1 MMMKKHKTTC
11 WDKACLVLTGLL
23 LLTNLGFAQ
32 KIPARPNP
40 PRLVNDFADI
50 LTDRQENALERKL
63 VAYSDSTST
72 QICVVTVTSLDG
84 TTSDDF
90 AYQIGEKWG
99 VGTKNNNGVVILVKP
114 KTADELGDVSIQV
127 GYGMEPY
134 VTDAVNHRIRTKEMI
149 PAFKEGDYYKGI
161 DNAVNAIIGLA
172 SGAYKG
178 NKYAKNDDS
187 DDALGVL
194 VVFLALVF
202 MIVVIS
208 ASRHGG
214 NKGGKGSS
222 GRKLGFWE
230 GLFLG
235 SMMSGGNKHRGSSWG
250 GSSGSWGGG
259 SSWGGSSGG
268 FGGFG
273 GGHFGGGGGSSKW

>member
-1 MMMKKHKTTC
+1 MMMTKHKTTR

-23 LLTNLGFAQ
+23 LLTNLSFAQ

-50 LTDRQENALERKL
+50 LSDKQERALEHKL
-63 VAYSDSTST
+63 VAYNDSTST
-72 QICVVTVTSLDG
+72 QICVVTVTSLNG

-134 VTDAVNHRIRTKEMI
+134 ITDAVNYGIRTQEMI
-149 PAFKEGDYYKGI
+149 PAFKEGNYYKGI

-172 SGAYKG
+172 SGAYKSDR
-178 NKYAKNDDS
+178 YAKNND
-187 DDALGVL
+187 GEE
-194 VVFLALVF
+194 VFNGFIIFLI
-202 MIVVIS
+202 IVIICVIAA
-208 ASRHGG
+208 ASKNNG
-214 NKGGKGSS
+214 NGKSGGKGSFWRGLLWGILLS
-222 GRKLGFWE
+222 GNGRG
-230 GLFLG
+230 GRGG
-235 SMMSGGNKHRGSSWG
+235 SSSWG
-250 GSSGSWGGG
+250 GSGG
-259 SSWGGSSGG
+259 SWGGSSGG

>member
-1 MMMKKHKTTC
+1 MMITNHKINR
-11 WDKACLVLTGLL
+11 KARFLLCLTVLFLCITG
-23 LLTNLGFAQ
+23 NAQ

-40 PRLVNDFADI
+40 PRLVNDYADI
-50 LTDRQENALERKL
+50 LSNQEEHALEHKL
-63 VAYSDSTST
+63 VAYNDSTST

-90 AYQIGEKWG
+90 AQKLGEKWG

-134 VTDAVNHRIRTKEMI
+134 VTDAVNYGIRTKEMI
-149 PAFKEGDYYKGI
+149 PAFKEGNYYKGI

-172 SGAYKG
+172 SGAYKAD
-178 NKYAKNDDS
+178 KYASDTED
-187 DDALGVL
+187 DDALGYF
-194 VVFLALVF
+194 VVFLAF
-202 MIVVIS
+202 IIVIVLIS
-208 ASRHGG
+208 ASGKNKNG
-214 NKGGKGSS
+214 KGGKGGFWRGLLWGILLSGGGRGGGWGSS
-222 GRKLGFWE
+222 G
-230 GLFLG
+230 
-235 SMMSGGNKHRGSSWG
+235 
-250 GSSGSWGGG
+250 GSWGGG
-259 SSWGGSSGG
+259 HSGGG

>member
-1 MMMKKHKTTC
+1 MMMTKHKTTR
-11 WDKACLVLTGLL
+11 WDKASLILMGLL
-23 LLTNLGFAQ
+23 LFANIGFAQ

-40 PRLVNDFADI
+40 PRLVNDFANI
-50 LTDRQENALERKL
+50 LTDKQERALEHKL

-134 VTDAVNHRIRTKEMI
+134 ITDAVNYGIRTKEMI

-161 DNAVNAIIGLA
+161 NNAVDAIIGLA
-172 SGAYKG
+172 SGAYKSDR
-178 NKYAKNDDS
+178 YAKGDDG
-187 DDALGVL
+187 DEVLGMLVGLCFIAFLLVL
-194 VVFLALVF
+194 LT
-202 MIVVIS
+202 
-208 ASRHGG
+208 ASGKGKNGKGGSGNGSFWRGLLWGILLSGNGHGG
-214 NKGGKGSS
+214 RS
-222 GRKLGFWE
+222 G
-230 GLFLG
+230 
-235 SMMSGGNKHRGSSWG
+235 GSSWG
-250 GSSGSWGGG
+250 GSGGG
-259 SSWGGSSGG
+259 SWGSSGG

>member
-1 MMMKKHKTTC
+1 MMIKNHNTTR
-11 WDKACLVLTGLL
+11 WGKVCLVLTGLL
-23 LLTNLGFAQ
+23 LFINVGLAQ

-50 LTDRQENALERKL
+50 LTDKQERALEYKL
-63 VAYSDSTST
+63 VAYNDSTST

-99 VGTKNNNGVVILVKP
+99 VGTQNNNGVVILVKP

-134 VTDAVNHRIRTKEMI
+134 VTDAVNFGIRTKVMI
-149 PAFKEGDYYKGI
+149 PAFKENDYYKGI
-161 DNAVNAIIGLA
+161 DGAVDAIIGLA
-172 SGAYKG
+172 SGAYKSD
-178 NKYAKNDDS
+178 KYTGDDISDGTILAVLVLVLFIYIVLKAFIHRDDS
-187 DDALGVL
+187 G
-194 VVFLALVF
+194 
-202 MIVVIS
+202 S
-208 ASRHGG
+208 HGSG
-214 NKGGKGSS
+214 KGGFWRGLLWGLLLS
-222 GRKLGFWE
+222 GT
-230 GLFLG
+230 
-235 SMMSGGNKHRGSSWG
+235 RG
-250 GSSGSWGGG
+250 GGG
-259 SSWGGSSGG
+259 SSWGGSRGGSWGGGGHSGG

>member
-1 MMMKKHKTTC
+1 MMMKKNKTTC

-40 PRLVNDFADI
+40 PRLVNDFANI
-50 LTDRQENALERKL
+50 LTDKQERALEHKL

-99 VGTKNNNGVVILVKP
+99 VGTKKNNGVVILVKP

-134 VTDAVNHRIRTKEMI
+134 VTDAVNYGIRTKVMI
-149 PAFKEGDYYKGI
+149 PAFKENNYYKGI
-161 DNAVNAIIGLA
+161 DGAVDAIIGLA

-178 NKYAKNDDS
+178 DRYTKHDDS
-187 DDALGVL
+187 GDALGYF
-194 VVFLALVF
+194 VVFLALIF
-202 MIVVIS
+202 MLIVIS

-214 NKGGKGSS
+214 NKGGKSS
-222 GRKLGFWE
+222 GSNGFWR
-230 GLFLG
+230 GLLWGILLSRG
-235 SMMSGGNKHRGSSWG
+235 SRSSGGSHS
-250 GSSGSWGGG
+250 SWGGG

>member
-1 MMMKKHKTTC
+1 MMKKHKTTC
-11 WDKACLVLTGLL
+11 LDKACLVLTGLL

-32 KIPARPNP
+32 KIPARPTP

-50 LTDRQENALERKL
+50 LTDKQERALEHKL

-72 QICVVTVTSLDG
+72 QICVVTVKSLNG

-114 KTADELGDVSIQV
+114 KTANELGDVSIQV

-134 VTDAVNHRIRTKEMI
+134 ITDAVNYGIRTQEMI
-149 PAFKEGDYYKGI
+149 PAFKEGNYYKGI

-172 SGAYKG
+172 SGAYKSDR
-178 NKYAKNDDS
+178 YANNDD
-187 DDALGVL
+187 DAEAVLGMIVGLCFIAFVL
-194 VVFLALVF
+194 VLIA
-202 MIVVIS
+202 
-208 ASRHGG
+208 ASGKG
-214 NKGGKGSS
+214 KNGKGGSGSS
-222 GRKLGFWE
+222 SFWRGLLWGILLSGNGR
-230 GLFLG
+230 
-235 SMMSGGNKHRGSSWG
+235 GGRGG
-250 GSSGSWGGG
+250 GSWGGG

>member
-1 MMMKKHKTTC
+1 MRKII
-11 WDKACLVLTGLL
+11 CLTVALL
-23 LLTNLGFAQ
+23 IGVAGFAQ

-40 PRLVNDFADI
+40 PRLVNDFANI
-50 LTDRQENALERKL
+50 LTDKQERALEHKL
-63 VAYSDSTST
+63 VAYNDSTST
-72 QICVVTVTSLDG
+72 QICVITVKSLNG

-90 AYQIGEKWG
+90 AYRIGEKWG

-114 KTADELGDVSIQV
+114 KTANELGDVSIQV

-134 VTDAVNHRIRTKEMI
+134 VTDAVNYGIRTKEMI

-172 SGAYKG
+172 SGAYKSDR
-178 NKYAKNDDS
+178 YAKNND
-187 DDALGVL
+187 GEE
-194 VVFLALVF
+194 VFNGFIIFLI
-202 MIVVIS
+202 IVIICVIAA
-208 ASRHGG
+208 ASKDNG
-214 NKGGKGSS
+214 NGKSGGKGSFWRGLLWGILLS
-222 GRKLGFWE
+222 GNGR
-230 GLFLG
+230 
-235 SMMSGGNKHRGSSWG
+235 GGRG
-250 GSSGSWGGG
+250 GSSSWGGG

>member
-1 MMMKKHKTTC
+1 MMMTKHKTTR

-23 LLTNLGFAQ
+23 LLTNLSFAQ

-40 PRLVNDFADI
+40 PRLVNDFADL
-50 LTDRQENALERKL
+50 LTDKQERALEHKL

-114 KTADELGDVSIQV
+114 KTANELGDVSIQV

-134 VTDAVNHRIRTKEMI
+134 VTDAVNYGIRTKEMI

-172 SGAYKG
+172 SGAYKSDR
-178 NKYAKNDDS
+178 YAKNDD
-187 DDALGVL
+187 DAEAVLGMIVGLCFIAFVL
-194 VVFLALVF
+194 VLIA
-202 MIVVIS
+202 
-208 ASRHGG
+208 ASGKG
-214 NKGGKGSS
+214 KNGKGGSGNGSFWRGLLWGILLS
-222 GRKLGFWE
+222 GNGR
-230 GLFLG
+230 
-235 SMMSGGNKHRGSSWG
+235 GGRGG
-250 GSSGSWGGG
+250 GSWGGG

>member
-1 MMMKKHKTTC
+1 MMKKHKTTC

-134 VTDAVNHRIRTKEMI
+134 VTDAINHRIRTKEMI

-161 DNAVNAIIGLA
+161 NNAVDAIIGLA
-172 SGAYKG
+172 SGAYKSDR
-178 NKYAKNDDS
+178 YAKNN
-187 DDALGVL
+187 DDAEAVFGMLVGLCFIAFILVL
-194 VVFLALVF
+194 IA
-202 MIVVIS
+202 
-208 ASRHGG
+208 ASGKNRNNRGG
-214 NKGGKGSS
+214 NGSFWRGLLWGILLSGNGRGNRGGGS
-222 GRKLGFWE
+222 
-230 GLFLG
+230 
-235 SMMSGGNKHRGSSWG
+235 GSSWG
-250 GSSGSWGGG
+250 SSGG
-259 SSWGGSSGG
+259 SWGGSSGG

>member
-1 MMMKKHKTTC
+1 MTKRYF
-11 WDKACLVLTGLL
+11 CLILALL
-23 LLTNLGFAQ
+23 IGVVGFAQ

-50 LTDRQENALERKL
+50 LTDRQENALEHKL
-63 VAYSDSTST
+63 VAYNDSTST
-72 QICVVTVTSLDG
+72 QICVVTVLSLND

-134 VTDAVNHRIRTKEMI
+134 VTDAVNYGIRTKEMI
-149 PAFKEGDYYKGI
+149 PAFKEGDYYRGI

-172 SGAYKG
+172 SGAYKSDRYTG
-178 NKYAKNDDS
+178 SS
-187 DDALGVL
+187 DDDFVGVM
-194 VVFLALVF
+194 VVFFALVF
-202 MIVVIS
+202 VILLIS
-208 ASRHGG
+208 ASRKGG
-214 NKGGKGSS
+214 NKGGNGSS
-222 GRKLGFWE
+222 GSRMGFWE

-235 SMMSGGNKHRGSSWG
+235 SMMSRGGRSNGSSWG
-250 GSSGSWGGG
+250 GSSWGGG
-259 SSWGGSSGG
+259 HSSGG